1 MASIAIPEVI
11 LYKALNAV
19 FTALRNDYNNKVD
32 KEKSVLYFIFG
43 KDENG
48 NVLKFNTFEW
58 FAQSVEVLVGR
69 DTKLRMVEWYL
80 GYNMKRLN
88 VPTIHI
94 MLPSESPINSGIGSN
109 EGYVE
114 AEIDPQTKVSR
125 PVYTQDSQVTYNLLI
140 TSDNYNEVLI
150 IYQFLKS
157 IFLSIKTHLE
167 LSNLQNVTFSGS
179 DMNFNEDLMPAN
191 IFHRN
196 FNISFTYDFSSI
208 DLFDNLF
215 GETFTDSGKASS

>member
-32 KEKSVLYFIFG
+32 KEKTVLHYIFG

-48 NVLKFNTFEW
+48 NILKFNTFVW
-58 FAQSVEVLVGR
+58 FDQSVEVLIGR

-109 EGYVE
+109 EGYIE
-114 AEIDPQTKVSR
+114 AEIDTHTKVVR
-125 PVYTQDSQVTYNLLI
+125 PVYTQDSQVTFNLLI

-150 IYQFLKS
+150 IYNFLKS

-196 FNISFTYDFSSI
+196 FNVSFSYDFSSI

-215 GETFTDSGKASS
+215 GDKFKDEGKIE